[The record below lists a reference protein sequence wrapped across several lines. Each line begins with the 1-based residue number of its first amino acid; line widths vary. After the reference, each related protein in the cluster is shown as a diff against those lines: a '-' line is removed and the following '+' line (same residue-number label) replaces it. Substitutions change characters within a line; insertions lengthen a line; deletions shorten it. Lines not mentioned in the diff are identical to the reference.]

1 MPSETST
8 PCRFSLRELRMDL
21 KTAGRILQ
29 VGAPMAIQQSIVS
42 CGFLFLQR
50 LVNYYGESMIASY
63 TVASRMENIL
73 MIPIIGIQ
81 NTMATFAG
89 QNMGA
94 QRPDR
99 VSKGLGQGVLV
110 SLGMTLILCLAQ
122 IAGIPLIIRAFQ
134 LDAGAAA
141 ICRLHLF
148 SSAVAIPIFAV
159 YFPANGAYGRS
170 ARKSGAAYRIL
181 LMRSM
186 IFPSTCRGRNARS
199 RR

>member
-1 MPSETST
+1 MTTATKITLFRVVMIPVFLVCMYLSEIWSWMQIVS
-8 PCRFSLRELRMDL
+8 CVVGFWYMRRRYELLRLSACELRLDR
-21 KTAGRILQ
+21 TAAGRVLKI
-29 VGAPMAIQQSIVS
+29 GAPMAIQQSIVS

-110 SLGMTLILCLAQ
+110 SLGKEELEDILRKD
-122 IAGIPLIIRAFQ
+122 GEIRVHCHYCNTDYRFTRE
-134 LDAGAAA
+134 DVDK
-141 ICRLHLF
+141 LF
-148 SSAVAIPIFAV
+148 P
-159 YFPANGAYGRS
+159 
-170 ARKSGAAYRIL
+170 
-181 LMRSM
+181 
-186 IFPSTCRGRNARS
+186 
-199 RR
+199 